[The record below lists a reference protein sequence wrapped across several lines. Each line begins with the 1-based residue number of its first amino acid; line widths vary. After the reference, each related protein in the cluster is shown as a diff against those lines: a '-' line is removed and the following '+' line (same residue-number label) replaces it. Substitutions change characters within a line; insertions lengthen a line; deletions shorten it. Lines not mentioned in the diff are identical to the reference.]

1 MKGWYT
7 ARELAELQLP
17 GLPVSKRGVNRLA
30 EAEGWKD
37 RRTLKGEALAR
48 MRSGRE
54 GGGGL
59 EYHISLLPPEA
70 RAQLSAQAHKIDT
83 TAAPQLPVSATPA
96 PGTAERVK
104 RRDARLAVLVLAD
117 AHFAAN
123 RALGR
128 VAADADFAQRY
139 NDGRTSVEPWLK
151 QELVRISAPS
161 LKRWRKDRNA
171 GNWNAVGGSGR
182 KTKSVLEAAHDGHV
196 ATRIAAF
203 LLKQPFLSALHVR
216 DLIEAEFGDKL
227 LVNGSFVALPHE
239 RSFQRFIV
247 DWRETNKVFI
257 TQHTNPDQFKSAMRL
272 TGGNMYAS
280 LTRVNELWEIDASPA
295 DVLLKGGRH
304 SIYLL
309 TDMFSRRVM
318 VHVSKTPRTEA
329 ALLLLRKAILGW
341 GFPETLRTDNGSDF
355 TSEAFKR
362 SVMNVGILQDI
373 SAAFSPE
380 QKAGVERVIG
390 TMQHRFCTLL
400 PGFVGHNVQDRSQI
414 EARRSFAARLG
425 ETDDHAFCVDV
436 TLEEFQTYCDRWAA
450 DDHAH
455 KLHRGLGMTPHEKA
469 RSCMQP
475 IRTISNEHAL
485 DILLSPIP
493 EQWRVVGKK
502 GIQFD
507 GDHYLAGSLLPGQ
520 RVFCRQHPDDYGT
533 LLCFDS
539 EYGAFL
545 CEAVCATRKGVSP
558 HEVLAAARTERKQV
572 LQDGLR
578 EAKLQARRIKPRDMV
593 DNVLD
598 LKRRKA
604 LAIYDNVTELPKREV
619 THATGA
625 ITSVIDAVNEL
636 ANPSFERL
644 FEAPSNAPSTPLSN
658 DNVVRLPETGKQR
671 FARAL
676 ELQRALRAGVE
687 INPEDA
693 VWLGGY
699 ISGAEFKSFAD
710 MAGDFASD
718 QVS

>member
-7 ARELAELQLP
+7 ARELSELQLP

-37 RRTLKGEALAR
+37 RCTAKGEALAR
-48 MRSGRE
+48 VRNGRE

-59 EYHISLLPPEA
+59 EYHVSLLPPEA
-70 RAQLSAQAHKIDT
+70 RAQLSAQDHKINT
-83 TAAPQLPVSATPA
+83 MAAPVLPNTSPAADTP
-96 PGTAERVK
+96 ERVK
-104 RRDARLAVLVLAD
+104 RRDARLAVLTLAD
-117 AHFAAN
+117 AHFHAN

-128 VAADADFAQRY
+128 VAADADFCLRY
-139 NDGRTSVEPWLK
+139 NDERVTVEAWLR
-151 QELVRISAPS
+151 QELAKVSTPS
-161 LKRWRKDRNA
+161 LKRWRAARDA
-171 GNWNAVGGSGR
+171 GHWHQVGGRGR
-182 KTKSVLEAAHDGHV
+182 KVKSTLEAAHDGDV

-239 RSFQRFIV
+239 RSFQRFITE
-247 DWRETNKVFI
+247 WRETNKVFI
-257 TQHTNPDQFKSAMRL
+257 TQATNPDKFKSSMRL
-272 TGGNMYAS
+272 TGGNMYGS

-309 TDMFSRRVM
+309 IDMFSRRIM

-329 ALLLLRKAILGW
+329 ALLLLRKAILQW

-355 TSEAFKR
+355 TSEAFSR
-362 SVMNVGILQDI
+362 SVMNVGIRQDVT
-373 SAAFSPE
+373 AAFSPE

-414 EARRSFAARLG
+414 EARRAFAARLG
-425 ETDDHAFCVDV
+425 DTDENAFCVDV
-436 TLEEFQTYCDRWAA
+436 TLDEFQVYADRWAA

-455 KLHRGLGMTPHEKA
+455 KLHRGIGMTPHEKA
-469 RSCMQP
+469 RSCMHP

-493 EQWRVVGKK
+493 EQWRVVGKR

-520 RVFCRQHPDDYGT
+520 RVFCRQHPNDYGT

-558 HEVLAAARTERKQV
+558 HEVLAEARAQRKQV

-578 EAKLQARRIKPRDMV
+578 EAKLQARRIKSRDMV
-593 DNVLD
+593 EPVLD

-604 LAIYDNVTELPKREV
+604 QALYDNIVEWPKTEVPQRS
-619 THATGA
+619 GA
-625 ITSVIDAVNEL
+625 ITSVIDAIHEL
-636 ANPSFERL
+636 ENPSFEKL
-644 FEAPSNAPSTPLSN
+644 FERASQRTAN
-658 DNVVRLPETGKQR
+658 DSPDSNVVKLPATGRQR

-676 ELQRALRAGVE
+676 ELQRALKAGVE
-687 INPEDA
+687 IDPADA

-699 ISGAEFKSFAD
+699 ITGAEFKSFAD
-710 MAGDFASD
+710 MAGDFAND